1 MLTFD
6 SVAQIVMS
14 GAHSGA
20 RTQRPTSVWKNACTL
35 IRSSSFLAVLFGA
48 PRSCH
53 AYFQPADIKACFMR
67 FYVKA
72 HALTAYISISP
83 TFYCPISMIYIAL
96 EFATAR
102 ALREERDK
110 TNGRDPPV
118 RLPMPHPRTQPSL
131 QIIFCFAATSHI
143 QFLLLPRLVS
153 DSQEHI

>member
-1 MLTFD
+1 
-6 SVAQIVMS
+6 
-14 GAHSGA
+14 
-20 RTQRPTSVWKNACTL
+20 
-35 IRSSSFLAVLFGA
+35 
-48 PRSCH
+48 
-53 AYFQPADIKACFMR
+53 MR

-131 QIIFCFAATSHI
+131 QIIFCSTATSHI
-143 QFLLLPRLVS
+143 QFLLLPRLDP
-153 DSQEHI
+153 DSQEHT